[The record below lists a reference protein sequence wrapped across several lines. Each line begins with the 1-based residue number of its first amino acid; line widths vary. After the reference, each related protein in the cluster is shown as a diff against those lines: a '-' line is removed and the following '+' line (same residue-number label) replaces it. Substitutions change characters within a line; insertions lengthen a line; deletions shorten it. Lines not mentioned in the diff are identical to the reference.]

1 MSTGARTNVG
11 DNSLSLMRATLRA
24 PPSKW
29 AIEAFF
35 RRVSAANR
43 GRGQP
48 RRGYRRPKPTARS
61 DVGRLRSRRA
71 ACFLWYFLSR
81 RKKVLSPSGR
91 QPHRPRRSRRVNPP
105 AGELYHEA
113 IRSFSC
119 ARPPRGGSPTI
130 RAGVGASIP
139 RQGSRIMRQS
149 GAFHASRPLRAAAL
163 PFPPGQWVC
172 ACGRTKGLSS
182 GQTIGAVR
190 TAVRSACCLP
200 ELRVANRLRRLY
212 PLDTRFPS
220 FPFGNLRASKPAK
233 NPWKLHPL
241 HSWQNGRTPPKAR
254 CFPRGKQSA
263 CRALRLLV
271 A

>member
-1 MSTGARTNVG
+1 MGNK
-11 DNSLSLMRATLRA
+11 SLFPVVAVPR
-24 PPSKW
+24 
-29 AIEAFF
+29 AFF
-35 RRVSAANR
+35 GTFFR
-43 GRGQP
+43 
-48 RRGYRRPKPTARS
+48 
-61 DVGRLRSRRA
+61 
-71 ACFLWYFLSR
+71 FE
-81 RKKVLSPSGR
+81 RKYYPS
-91 QPHRPRRSRRVNPP
+91 
-105 AGELYHEA
+105 
-113 IRSFSC
+113 
-119 ARPPRGGSPTI
+119 RGGSPTI

-220 FPFGNLRASKPAK
+220 FPFGNLRTPKVAR
-233 NPWKLHPL
+233 NPWDVKSHSLAVVGAPIPL
-241 HSWQNGRTPPKAR
+241 SPLLPSFFQRLYQPKML
-254 CFPRGKQSA
+254 PVELQ
-263 CRALRLLV
+263 
-271 A
+271 